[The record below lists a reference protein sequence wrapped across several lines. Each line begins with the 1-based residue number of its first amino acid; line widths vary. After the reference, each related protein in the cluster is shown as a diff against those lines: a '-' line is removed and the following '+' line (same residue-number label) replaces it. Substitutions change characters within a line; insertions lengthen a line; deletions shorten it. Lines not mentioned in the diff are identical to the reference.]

1 MRQASTLKGNE
12 TESLPKERV
21 EKGVVVRLCTKS
33 KRKLEGEPMY
43 YRGIKQT
50 PENTAKDKKKKS
62 VAGIY
67 RGIKHDAIK
76 SDKSASKVKSQGGI
90 YHGVKHG

>member
-1 MRQASTLKGNE
+1 
-12 TESLPKERV
+12 
-21 EKGVVVRLCTKS
+21 
-33 KRKLEGEPMY
+33 MY

-50 PENTAKDKKKKS
+50 PENTAKDRKKKS

-90 YHGVKHG
+90 YRGVKHCLLYTSPSPRD